1 MPRGRARRK
10 GREAQSSTE
19 QRQVSQDST
28 DGPREKETRLSDQ
41 STNIFL
47 FKYNT
52 NREADSVVC
61 PTTLPDC
68 TAMDLVNEPA
78 RDNCDSPTMP
88 LLSPE
93 VPSFGDLA
101 SIDGPPV
108 LSHFS
113 EEDTCDQAS
122 DKSEG
127 DSGKENE
134 EDVRRVWR
142 GSRSSLSS
150 RSSRPRS
157 GPFNQLNNANVK
169 VAKPEKKS
177 VLGEANTRGR
187 VTRSSISNLE
197 LAPSPAQSKGGPTP
211 RSGSQGGPTPRS
223 SSLASIE
230 TNNRTHESPVKG
242 MMTPSSPM
250 SPHKIQIPDRPTSFA
265 NKFKQAISYS
275 PKTFSANNA
284 KQSNLRKAEGTK
296 SSSGKKLGKLAQAAG
311 QHRQI
316 TDYFPIRRSERKN
329 KSEIEK
335 NKMEGI
341 EARLLSTD
349 DTELDLEVREIKLK
363 GRGIVTTR
371 SYEKGE
377 FVLEYSGELID
388 IGSAKDRES
397 MYSLDTSKG
406 CYMYYF
412 NHKEKQYCIDATQ
425 ESGRFGR
432 LVNHS
437 CKTPNMVTKVVML
450 GDMPRLILI
459 AKHSLP
465 KDTELLY
472 DYGDRSKE
480 SLKAHPWLA
489 Y

>member
-10 GREAQSSTE
+10 GREAPSSSA

-41 STNIFL
+41 SANIFL

-52 NREADSVVC
+52 KESDS

-68 TAMDLVNEPA
+68 SAMELVNEPA
-78 RDNCDSPTMP
+78 RDTCDSPTMP

-93 VPSFGDLA
+93 VPSFGDLP
-101 SIDGPPV
+101 SIEGPPV
-108 LSHFS
+108 LTHFS
-113 EEDTCDQAS
+113 EEDTCDHAS

-134 EDVRRVWR
+134 EEVVGVWR

-177 VLGEANTRGR
+177 VLGEANTCGR
-187 VTRSSISNLE
+187 VTRSTISNLE
-197 LAPSPAQSKGGPTP
+197 LAPAAQSKGGPAS
-211 RSGSQGGPTPRS
+211 RSSSRGGPTPRS
-223 SSLASIE
+223 SSLASLE

-242 MMTPSSPM
+242 MKTPSSPM
-250 SPHKIQIPDRPTSFA
+250 SPHKIQMPDRPTSFA

-284 KQSNLRKAEGTK
+284 KQSNLRKTEGAK

-349 DTELDLEVREIKLK
+349 DSDLDLEVREIKLK

-371 SYEKGE
+371 AYEKGE

-397 MYSLDTSKG
+397 MYSLDTTKG

-412 NHKEKQYCIDATQ
+412 NHKGKQYCIDATQ
-425 ESGRFGR
+425 ESGRYGR

-450 GDMPRLILI
+450 GDMPRLILV
-459 AKHSLP
+459 AKQNVP